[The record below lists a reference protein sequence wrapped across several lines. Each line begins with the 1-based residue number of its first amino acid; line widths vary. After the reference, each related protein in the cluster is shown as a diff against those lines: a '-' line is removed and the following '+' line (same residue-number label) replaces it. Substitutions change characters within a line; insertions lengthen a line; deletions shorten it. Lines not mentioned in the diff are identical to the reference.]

1 MQRLLP
7 ARAAAG
13 PLTLEVCK
21 YYAAASLP
29 VANTAASSGLGCTFL
44 QVLEGLDA
52 FVHTE
57 RFLHKLDQARKELDE
72 ADADHA
78 THLQQ
83 LAATGRT
90 ESLPV
95 VEVQED
101 EFLDCTS
108 ATDRAAS
115 MPAVLEVS
123 SSGQDVTQAP
133 VLCLPQPP
141 ALVLSQLGRHHHL
154 YLLYLSPAA
163 HT

>member
-21 YYAAASLP
+21 YPAAAILP
-29 VANTAASSGLGCTFL
+29 VANPAARSRLGSTFL

-57 RFLHKLDQARKELDE
+57 RFLHKLNQARKELDE

-83 LAATGRT
+83 LAATGHT

-95 VEVQED
+95 VEVQEED

-108 ATDRAAS
+108 TTERATS
-115 MPAVLEVS
+115 MPALLEVS
-123 SSGQDVTQAP
+123 SSVQDVTQAP
-133 VLCLPQPP
+133 VLCLP
-141 ALVLSQLGRHHHL
+141 
-154 YLLYLSPAA
+154 
-163 HT
+163 